1 MNKLK
6 NISKDYLPKISQSQ
20 YHFETTEKMIEIF
33 TMNTE
38 QSSLVFFD
46 LAKREFVSQKQR
58 VNKMSILKFQGG
70 SFTEKKELQSLA
82 KSLEIDL
89 KYIFDYLIN

>member
-6 NISKDYLPKISQSQ
+6 NISKDYLPQISQSQ

-38 QSSLVFFD
+38 QSNLVIFD
-46 LAKREFVSQKQR
+46 LKKQEFVQQKQR
-58 VNKMSILKFQGG
+58 VSKVSVFKYKGG
-70 SFTEKKELQSLA
+70 SFAERKEL
-82 KSLEIDL
+82 
-89 KYIFDYLIN
+89 